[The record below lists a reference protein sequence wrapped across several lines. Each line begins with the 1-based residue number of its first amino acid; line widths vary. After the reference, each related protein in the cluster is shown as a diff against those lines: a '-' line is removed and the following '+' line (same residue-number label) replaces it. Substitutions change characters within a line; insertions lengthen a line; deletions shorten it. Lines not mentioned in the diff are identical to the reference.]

1 MIKWKEVA
9 KFFAGVAANQTLTH
23 AAFALSGDL
32 PLRILGIVYTREFNT
47 VAMIFW
53 LIVLVALVYYA
64 WIRK

>member
-23 AAFALSGDL
+23 GAFALSGDL
-32 PLRILGIVYTREFNT
+32 PLRILGVVYTREFNT
-47 VAMIFW
+47 LAMIFW

-64 WIRK
+64 WVRK